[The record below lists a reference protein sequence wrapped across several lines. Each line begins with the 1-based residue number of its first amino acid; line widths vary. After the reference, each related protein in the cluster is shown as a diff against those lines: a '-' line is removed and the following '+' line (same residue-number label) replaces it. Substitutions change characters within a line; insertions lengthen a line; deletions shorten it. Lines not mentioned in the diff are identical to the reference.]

1 MADKSIPQLTAL
13 TTLTSGDLFHVVRS
27 NIDYKMDY
35 DELMTAMLANLLYP
49 FVQKSSNYTLTTSDE
64 TVECTSGT
72 FAITRPTAVSVS
84 GKCYYIK
91 NSGVGVITINT
102 TSSQTIDGN
111 ASGTLTL
118 NSMDAMLV
126 QSNGSNWIIK

>member
-13 TTLTSGDLFHVVRS
+13 TTLASGDLFHVVRS

-49 FVQKSSNYTLTTSDE
+49 FVQKSSNYTLLTTDE

-72 FAITRPTAVSVS
+72 FTITLPTAVSAT